1 MKQLILSHKNLGKL
15 INAKEEGKR
24 HAEEVQDH
32 EHYLKQYEERR
43 WLIKKGKKYLIDFD
57 NQERREMKQ
66 YFNSLDEKKSGSI
79 GID

>member
-1 MKQLILSHKNLGKL
+1 MILSHKNLGKL